1 MWAPG
6 TNAVYRHTS
15 GHASIPI
22 KIISNVK
29 TLLSNINENLSKGKL
44 EETERGIEVQDE
56 GMTGSEEEQLT
67 LKVKPY

>member
-1 MWAPG
+1 MWCTDIHEG
-6 TNAVYRHTS
+6 KI
-15 GHASIPI
+15 SIPI